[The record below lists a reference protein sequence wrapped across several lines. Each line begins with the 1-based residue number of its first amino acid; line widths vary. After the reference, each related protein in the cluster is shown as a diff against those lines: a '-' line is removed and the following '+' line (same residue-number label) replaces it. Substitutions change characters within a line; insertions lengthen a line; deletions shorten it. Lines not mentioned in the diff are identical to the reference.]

1 MSSYSDDLSYPF
13 EVLIE
18 DFILGPYV
26 AEAVQQALSLSSVA
40 TAKQLVEDYW
50 RLRIRSSSP
59 RNSEVLGLSLQE
71 VCSQEARRLAGCA
84 ENLIYRRTS
93 NAEAVSICEGMGQ
106 NILGQVLTVIQETQP
121 NPLGSPMGRI
131 AQSVIYRSRNILE
144 GCRQLD
150 EDLLNML
157 DQVVYE
163 QSNREVYTDDI
174 GEIHSSDDFFVDDP
188 NGEDNEVEEDYY

>member
-1 MSSYSDDLSYPF
+1 MNSYSSDLSYPF

-26 AEAVQQALSLSSVA
+26 AEAVSIALSIQVS

-50 RLRIRSSSP
+50 RLRIRNNLA

-84 ENLIYRRTS
+84 DNLLLNRAPR
-93 NAEAVSICEGMGQ
+93 AGEQAVSICEGMGQ

-121 NPLGSPMGRI
+121 SPQSLIGRR
-131 AQSVIYRSRNILE
+131 VRDTIYRSRNILE

-174 GEIHSSDDFFVDDP
+174 EEIHSSDDFFVDDP
-188 NGEDNEVEEDYY
+188 RGEEQIDEDYY